1 MVSQSFVDINST
13 CPASCMNYKTLKSNY
28 CFIFCDKSN
37 LYSPTR
43 SVPALQPGAGRSV
56 SRLWSK
62 LPNAGCLCNCHWML
76 FKIQSQPKPK
86 TLPKAQRT
94 RELSSTYQSNFFGS
108 YHKFKHKSWSNI
120 FRISTLH
127 QLQNLN
133 QTSPFPENLNLKIL
147 TKPNQNLDQEWT
159 S

>member
-1 MVSQSFVDINST
+1 
-13 CPASCMNYKTLKSNY
+13 MNYKTLKSNY

-94 RELSSTYQSNFFGS
+94 RGLSS
-108 YHKFKHKSWSNI
+108 YHKFKHESWSNFI
-120 FRISTLH
+120 LRISTSKSQPNIGLSIKLVQTYVASEYQPRFNFMTSTKH
-127 QLQNLN
+127 QQKKLQLQILPELQLQNLD
-133 QTSPFPENLNLKIL
+133 QT
-147 TKPNQNLDQEWT
+147 
-159 S
+159 